1 MNDQFYELTVE
12 KNHLSIIIKALSN
25 YICSQYDGLD
35 AEVVDIP
42 KTMEDIKIAADMQL
56 VLKHHLGGVQHSPKQ
71 TAETTGLVWIKD
83 VDVEDIFSQHNDEN
97 LQYTNEVL
105 QQAWN
110 NVKERHKDTLQ
121 RMSNKQGGYEMN
133 DSIIFAMLW
142 YETML
147 NKGYRVNNTREEMST
162 VSKRYDDWCEKFYRG
177 TRWEYDSPDHTE
189 LVLGM
194 CEYISKNI

>member
-1 MNDQFYELTVE
+1 MNDQLYELTVE

-42 KTMEDIKIAADMQL
+42 KTMENIKIASDMQL

-71 TAETTGLVWIKD
+71 TAETTGLVWIKE
-83 VDVEDIFSQHNDEN
+83 VFNSQEPFEPFNDEN

-110 NVKERHKDTLQ
+110 NVKERHKGTLQ
-121 RMSNKQGGYEMN
+121 RMSDK
-133 DSIIFAMLW
+133 
-142 YETML
+142 
-147 NKGYRVNNTREEMST
+147 
-162 VSKRYDDWCEKFYRG
+162 
-177 TRWEYDSPDHTE
+177 
-189 LVLGM
+189 
-194 CEYISKNI
+194 